1 VDVHLDGPLPEG
13 AVPNLSVEGTVLIE
27 KLTNVLYVGRPV
39 HGEQNSTIGLF
50 KEVPGGKEAVRANVE
65 IGKTSVSTVQILKG
79 LNIGDT
85 VILSDMSAY
94 DNFERIR
101 IN

>member
-1 VDVHLDGPLPEG
+1 V
-13 AVPNLSVEGTVLIE
+13 
-27 KLTNVLYVGRPV
+27 
-39 HGEQNSTIGLF
+39 
-50 KEVPGGKEAVRANVE
+50 GGKEAVRANVE